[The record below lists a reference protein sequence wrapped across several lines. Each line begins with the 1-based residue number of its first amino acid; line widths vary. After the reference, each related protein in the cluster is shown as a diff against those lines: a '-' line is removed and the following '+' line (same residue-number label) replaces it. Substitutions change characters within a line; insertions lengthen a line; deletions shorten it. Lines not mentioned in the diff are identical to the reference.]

1 MKILKWEFVIMKIM
15 GKLAVIFSVLFLG
28 GMFFLH
34 SSGAEEGSQN

>member
-1 MKILKWEFVIMKIM
+1 MKIM

-34 SSGAEEGSQN
+34 SSGAEKLN